1 MSLNVEI
8 DRWLSYAPAGA
19 LLASLD
25 GVLDDVL
32 RCEDARLADAAAHL
46 VRRGGKRLRPAL
58 LFLAA
63 AFGSGAEEPD
73 LLRVAAAV
81 ELLHV
86 AALYH
91 DDVMD
96 RAESRRGT
104 PTVNA
109 MRGDAEAV
117 TAGTF
122 VFARAI
128 RVLADVD
135 GRLASWAS
143 QSVLALSLGQM
154 QEAENTYNLDHR
166 LESYVQIAARKT
178 AALFELSCRAGAH
191 LARATPEAIEGLG
204 LYGRALGLAFQAAD
218 DALDVTAQEATL
230 GKRPGTDLREG
241 VYGLPVLLALHQ
253 NTPEADN
260 LRQVLRRDELT
271 ESDQAEAYRWVAAA
285 GGINGAF
292 TIAQEYAHQ
301 AVTHIA
307 GLPGGEAKDSLVRL
321 TRYVVLRRN

>member
-1 MSLNVEI
+1 MSLDT
-8 DRWLSYAPAGA
+8 DRWLTHAPAGA

-25 GVLDDVL
+25 GVLEDVL

-58 LFLAA
+58 LFLAS
-63 AFGSGAEEPD
+63 AFGSGAEERD
-73 LLRVAAAV
+73 LLRVAAAI

-128 RVLADVD
+128 RVLTGVD

-191 LARATPEAIEGLG
+191 LAGAGPEAIEGLG

-230 GKRPGTDLREG
+230 GKLPGTDLREG
-241 VYGLPVLLALHQ
+241 VYGLPVLLTLHQ

-271 ESDQAEAYRWVAAA
+271 TSDQAEAYRRVVAA
-285 GGINGAF
+285 GGVNGAF

-301 AVTHIA
+301 AATHIA
-307 GLPGGEAKDSLVRL
+307 GLSGGEAKDSLVRL
-321 TRYVVLRRN
+321 TSYVVLRRN